1 MKTSKVCRKQ
11 NEETKIRRLCKIK
24 NTKMKKQSF
33 HNTILKAMLLKKQ
46 HYKKIIKYMKKQKY
60 KNKKIVEKIKIQ
72 L

>member
-1 MKTSKVCRKQ
+1 
-11 NEETKIRRLCKIK
+11 
-24 NTKMKKQSF
+24 MKKQSF

-60 KNKKIVEKIKIQ
+60 KNKKNSGKNKNTAIKIAKIK